1 MNNAVDNNVF
11 LVLLPVIL
19 IQLVLQ
25 IAALVNLYKRDK
37 SQIRWNNK
45 AVWILIIVLGEI
57 IGPIVYFVLGRI
69 EGEPGAGSG
78 D

>member
-1 MNNAVDNNVF
+1 VNSAVDNNVLF
-11 LVLLPVIL
+11 VLLPVIL
-19 IQLVLQ
+19 FQLVLQ
-25 IAALVNLYKRDK
+25 IAALVNLHKRDK

-45 AVWILIIVLGEI
+45 LVWILIIVFGEM